1 MITFI
6 TFLVVEE
13 LCLLFFCNQPQ
24 HLCPLIE
31 CDIAIEFFSNVP
43 NFEVIPID
51 YNYSEITHIEKM
63 KKFAITTEIRLSI
76 HRYYLPIQ
84 SQKRSIDGNI
94 ERKKE

>member
-1 MITFI
+1 MITFM

-13 LCLLFFCNQPQ
+13 SCVIFFFNQQ
-24 HLCPLIE
+24 RHMCPNIE
-31 CDIAIEFFSNVP
+31 CNIAVEFFSYVP

-76 HRYYLPIQ
+76 DTIYPYRV
-84 SQKRSIDGNI
+84 RSVLLTVI
-94 ERKKE
+94 

>member
-1 MITFI
+1 MITFM

-13 LCLLFFCNQPQ
+13 SCVLFFCNQQ
-24 HLCPLIE
+24 RHLCPLIE
-31 CDIAIEFFSNVP
+31 CNIAVEFFSYVP

-76 HRYYLPIQ
+76 DTIYPYRV
-84 SQKRSIDGNI
+84 RSVLLSVI
-94 ERKKE
+94 

>member
-1 MITFI
+1 MCYSFVTSND
-6 TFLVVEE
+6 TCV
-13 LCLLFFCNQPQ
+13 
-24 HLCPLIE
+24 HLSNN
-31 CDIAIEFFSNVP
+31 IAVEFFSYVP